1 MHVDGLHQKKF
12 RPGDSRLKRGEHQS
26 RTKPRPR
33 VRAGSQPISLSR
45 RMLAGSFAKLTV
57 LQRTAMFLFV
67 VCVARDDGSWCCWA
81 LCMPAPEA
89 FSRRRVKA
97 TDTRT
102 KPRPRIRACS
112 QLLSLSRRLMCVVC
126 DQGGLCCR
134 VLCVRVS
141 DAFSG
146 HCVEAADTRTDI
158 RTHTRPRFRAC
169 SQTLLLSCRLVMLQ
183 RTAIVSLVI
192 CVTSD
197 GD

>member
-1 MHVDGLHQKKF
+1 MLFLMHVDGLHQKKF

-67 VCVARDDGSWCCWA
+67 VCDARDDGGWCCWP
-81 LCMPAPEA
+81 LCMPAPKA

-102 KPRPRIRACS
+102 KPRPRIRAYS
-112 QLLSLSRRLMCVVC
+112 QLLSLSPTDVC
-126 DQGGLCCR
+126 
-134 VLCVRVS
+134 CVR
-141 DAFSG
+141 SG
-146 HCVEAADTRTDI
+146 WFVLPSHVREGI
-158 RTHTRPRFRAC
+158 RRIFWPLR
-169 SQTLLLSCRLVMLQ
+169 
-183 RTAIVSLVI
+183 
-192 CVTSD
+192 
-197 GD
+197 